1 LKKQAPISV
10 ILRAMNTIRRASLAL
25 AVAFT
30 ATASTH
36 AFAESKA
43 WTAAKKALP
52 ANLIGVGGV
61 SFDQIRSSE
70 LFKTFWPIAM
80 AQAGAQAKLDQF
92 KSTCGFDPIQSVD
105 SAAVGFSGPNEGAF
119 IVALKGT
126 TQKDIETCMTKVAK
140 ADGKSATISKDGAF
154 TKYSGM
160 GGKDVYLKWLSS
172 DTFEVT
178 TSPDDKA
185 LLTKLS
191 AGGVDKDKT
200 FKTALGSLKT
210 DAAVWGVGNKSQPLP
225 DIGATMS
232 MIYGSADVKSG
243 TISAE
248 LHAVVDSAKAA
259 TAAAKQANDQ
269 IAAAKKSGQIPPAL
283 SGLLNSV
290 SVSAKGTEI
299 VVTASV
305 AEKDVLSMMQMF
317 MGGMGGGGGGAS
329 KHP

>member
-1 LKKQAPISV
+1 
-10 ILRAMNTIRRASLAL
+10 MNTIRRASLAL
-25 AVAFT
+25 AVA
-30 ATASTH
+30 ASAMVSTH
-36 AFAESKA
+36 AYAESKA

-52 ANLIGVGGV
+52 ANLVGVGGV

-80 AQAGAQAKLDQF
+80 AQAGAQAKLDEF
-92 KSTCGFDPIQSVD
+92 KQTCGFDPIASVD
-105 SAAVGFSGPNEGAF
+105 SAAVGMSGPNEGAF
-119 IVALKGT
+119 VVALKGAD
-126 TQKDIETCMTKVAK
+126 QKAIEACITKVAK
-140 ADGKSATISKDGAF
+140 AKGKTASITKDGSF

-160 GGKDVYLKWLSS
+160 GDKDVYLKWLSN

-178 TSPDDKA
+178 TTPDSKD
-185 LLTKLS
+185 LLTKFT
-191 AGGVDKDKT
+191 AGGVDKDKN

-210 DAAVWGVGNKSQPLP
+210 DAAVWGVGNKAQDLP
-225 DIGATMS
+225 DIKAKMS
-232 MIYGSADVKSG
+232 MLYGSADVKSG

-283 SGLLNSV
+283 SGLINSV
-290 SVSAKGTEI
+290 NVSAKGSEI

-305 AEKDVLSMMQMF
+305 AEKDVLSMMQMM
-317 MGGMGGGGGGAS
+317 MGGMGGGGGGAA
-329 KHP
+329 KPH